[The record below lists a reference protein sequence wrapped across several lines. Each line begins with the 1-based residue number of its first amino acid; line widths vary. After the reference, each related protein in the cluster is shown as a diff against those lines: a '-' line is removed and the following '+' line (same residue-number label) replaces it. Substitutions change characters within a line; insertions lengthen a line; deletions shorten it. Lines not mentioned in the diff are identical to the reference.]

1 MFMHIGGDVV
11 ISTKEV
17 IAIIDI
23 SFSDGID
30 KKIQDYLE
38 RVEKEHNVDKIGNNE
53 ELKSLIITTGKMFYS
68 PISSYT
74 LKRRANI
81 FFSQDNYL
89 NKKGIRNGRD

>member
-23 SFSDGID
+23 SFSDGVD
-30 KKIQDYLE
+30 KKVQDFLE
-38 RVEKEHNVDKIGNNE
+38 RVENEHSVDKIGNNE
-53 ELKSLIITTGKMFYS
+53 ELKSLIITTNKMYYT

-74 LKRRANI
+74 LKKRANI
-81 FFSQDNYL
+81 FFSQENYL
-89 NKKGIRNGRD
+89 IKKGIRNGRD